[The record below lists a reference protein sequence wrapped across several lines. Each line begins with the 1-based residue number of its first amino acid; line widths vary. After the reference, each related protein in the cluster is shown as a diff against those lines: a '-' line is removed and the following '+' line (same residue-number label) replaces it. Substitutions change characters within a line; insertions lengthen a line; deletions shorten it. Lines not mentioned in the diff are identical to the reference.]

1 MIETIIYNRQDLTI
15 QECNGKITNEEL
27 LETAQSFFGRP
38 HTVYIVWDFSFAHLS
53 DFSPQTLQ
61 KVVAIWLQQIPC
73 CESNKIAIVAP
84 ENLEH
89 SFSSMFKAILELC
102 KAPLNTNVFG
112 SLEEA
117 KQWLFSK
124 EQDQQQ

>member
-15 QECNGKITNEEL
+15 QECNGKITDVEL

-53 DFSPQTLQ
+53 DFSPQTIE
-61 KVVAIWLQQIPC
+61 KIVAIWLQQIPC
-73 CESNKIAIVAP
+73 SECKKIAIVAP